1 MIGKHLRKGH
11 RVGRNFLHTAAT
23 RFTYQVHTR
32 CGRTFPGDS
41 LKIEQGHQ
49 TVTMHART
57 LILTLI
63 LTLNLNP
70 VHNPIPNPK
79 PYH

>member
-1 MIGKHLRKGH
+1 MIGNRLRKGH

-49 TVTMHART
+49 
-57 LILTLI
+57 
-63 LTLNLNP
+63 NP
-70 VHNPIPNPK
+70 YPDTKLNPK
-79 PYH
+79 PKPCP